1 MPPIPEVSRRD
12 FLRTGGA
19 VVVSFA
25 LGSVLAKWSSA
36 QSPAVGAEFGKPLD
50 PHQVD
55 SFLAFHSDGS
65 VTIYKSK
72 VDVGTGLRTA
82 MSQMTA
88 EELGIPFDRV
98 SVVEGDTALTP
109 DHGGTGGSS
118 GIPRGAV
125 DVRQAAATARQAILN
140 LGAEALKRPAAELIL
155 DGGSVRPS
163 AGGTGVSIATLI
175 GGKRLSLPVDPK
187 ATLRAPASYT
197 IVGKPILRPD
207 VSGKCT
213 GQRVYV
219 QDFTLPNML
228 HGRVIR
234 PPAIGSKLVSVDE
247 SSIHDIPD
255 VRVIRIESFLGV
267 VAKDEWAAVR
277 AARELKATWTEWNGL
292 PGSEK
297 LDEHVRESAL
307 EHDEVLVN
315 RGDVSAAL
323 PAAAKQL
330 SATYTWPCQSHAS
343 LGPSCAV
350 ADVRSDGATIW
361 TASQGTYGLRAN
373 LAKVFAIPEDK
384 LRVVFLDGAGSYGGN
399 GNDDVSA
406 DALLLSRKAGQPVRV
421 QWMRQDEHGWDPK
434 GPPQVLDL
442 RGGIDAEGHIV
453 AWDTQMW
460 VPTTVPGNRPL
471 LAADAAA
478 IPQPHGQGAGAVSQ
492 NGDPP
497 YTVSNLRAVAHW
509 LKETPLRPSNLRAP
523 GKIANVF
530 AVESFTDEMATEAGM
545 DAVEFR
551 LRGLGSSGH

>member
-25 LGSVLAKWSSA
+25 LDSVLAKWSSA

-65 VTIYKSK
+65 VTIYTSK

-163 AGGTGVSIATLI
+163 AGGTGVSIAKLI

-219 QDFTLPNML
+219 QDFTVPNML

-234 PPAIGSKLVSVDE
+234 PPAIGSKLVSDARY
-247 SSIHDIPD
+247 S
-255 VRVIRIESFLGV
+255 R
-267 VAKDEWAAVR
+267 R
-277 AARELKATWTEWNGL
+277 ACDPNRKFSWGGRKRRM
-292 PGSEK
+292 GSGAC
-297 LDEHVRESAL
+297 RA
-307 EHDEVLVN
+307 
-315 RGDVSAAL
+315 GA
-323 PAAAKQL
+323 
-330 SATYTWPCQSHAS
+330 QSH
-343 LGPSCAV
+343 
-350 ADVRSDGATIW
+350 
-361 TASQGTYGLRAN
+361 
-373 LAKVFAIPEDK
+373 
-384 LRVVFLDGAGSYGGN
+384 LDGMERTPWQRTIGRTRA
-399 GNDDVSA
+399 
-406 DALLLSRKAGQPVRV
+406 RK
-421 QWMRQDEHGWDPK
+421 
-434 GPPQVLDL
+434 
-442 RGGIDAEGHIV
+442 
-453 AWDTQMW
+453 
-460 VPTTVPGNRPL
+460 RPR
-471 LAADAAA
+471 
-478 IPQPHGQGAGAVSQ
+478 
-492 NGDPP
+492 
-497 YTVSNLRAVAHW
+497 TR
-509 LKETPLRPSNLRAP
+509 
-523 GKIANVF
+523 
-530 AVESFTDEMATEAGM
+530 
-545 DAVEFR
+545 
-551 LRGLGSSGH
+551 